1 MRYSRNYSWTIRWPI
16 PEAIIA
22 KLENGWPDA
31 ILNMYAHDLPIT
43 GTRSLYSPLLRSLSF
58 CLPITEDTFREP
70 RKLEQRSKLP
80 ELREALL
87 RSPSLRKLDVKF
99 VDRIFLIGY
108 EKSSG
113 IIASPHLLHLPLQP
127 GDRLPPLQELVLSGP
142 PETYEF
148 TLEHCQLWKNCMD
161 WSHLRRLDL
170 GISCPQYFFEQLGDR
185 LTSLTALSMGVRIGA
200 RDSTPWTKEG
210 PLACDS
216 VLSIGTFL
224 GSILRLE
231 ELTITSFHSC
241 TVDFFH
247 EIFDKH
253 SSLRKFYYHMSTHRS
268 GTTFASTSRVLVL
281 DMLPFTLPELREL
294 TIDFPLVRGRW
305 VSTHVSFEEKCK
317 TAYRPSSSA

>member
-1 MRYSRNYSWTIRWPI
+1 MRHSRNYSWNIRRPI

-22 KLENGWPDA
+22 KLETRWPNV
-31 ILNMYAHDLPIT
+31 ILNMYAHNHPIT
-43 GTRSLYSPLLRSLSF
+43 DTRSLYSPLLRSLSF
-58 CLPITEDTFREP
+58 CIQNNAATFRVP
-70 RKLEQRSKLP
+70 RKLKQHSKLP

-87 RSPSLRKLDVKF
+87 RSPNLRKLDVKF
-99 VDRIFLIGY
+99 EYSFLNWY
-108 EKSSG
+108 DEWSG

-127 GDRLPPLQELVLSGP
+127 GDRLPPLQELVFSGP

-148 TLEHCQLWKNCMD
+148 TLEHCQLWQNCMD

-185 LTSLTALSMGVRIGA
+185 LTSFTALSMGVRIGA
-200 RDSTPWTKEG
+200 RDYGPWIRDG

-224 GSILRLE
+224 GSIPRLE

-241 TVDFFH
+241 AVDFFH
-247 EIFDKH
+247 GIFEKH
-253 SSLRKFYYHMSTHRS
+253 SSLRKFYYHMSMHRS
-268 GTTFASTSRVLVL
+268 VTTFASTSRVIVL

-294 TIDFPLVRGRW
+294 TIDLPLVRSRW
-305 VSTHVSFEEKCK
+305 VSTHLLFEQRCK
-317 TAYRPSSSA
+317 TAYKPSSSA